1 MKENARIEIEMR
13 DPALLV
19 PYARNA
25 RTHSDE
31 QVELLATNIRQ
42 FGFTNPV
49 LIRREGGIIA
59 GHGRVL
65 AASKLHLPL
74 IPCIVLD
81 LDDLQAQAYA
91 ILDNQ
96 VAIRAGWNVEILME
110 EIEDLAE
117 KGFSYSDLGFT
128 DEEMESM
135 VGGDAVAPLEDE
147 EEEAKPESDTTICP
161 KCHHEFVL

>member
-1 MKENARIEIEMR
+1 
-13 DPALLV
+13 
-19 PYARNA
+19 
-25 RTHSDE
+25 
-31 QVELLATNIRQ
+31 
-42 FGFTNPV
+42 
-49 LIRREGGIIA
+49 
-59 GHGRVL
+59 
-65 AASKLHLPL
+65 
-74 IPCIVLD
+74 LD